1 MDILP
6 PVKIWMQ
13 KIVSLIC
20 QLLDVHS
27 WVDFMTLPLERKTF
41 AHNCDIIHNC
51 DVIQSCD
58 VVAVVTSLICD
69 LFETLLMTEL
79 DRACTKDV

>member
-41 AHNCDIIHNC
+41 AHNCD
-51 DVIQSCD
+51 VIQSCD